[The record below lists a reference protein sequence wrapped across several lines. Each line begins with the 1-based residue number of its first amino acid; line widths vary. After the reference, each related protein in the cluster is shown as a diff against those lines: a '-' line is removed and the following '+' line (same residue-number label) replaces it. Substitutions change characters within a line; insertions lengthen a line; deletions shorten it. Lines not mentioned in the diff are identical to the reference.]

1 MAFELEQRDAL
12 HLLQGIENGTMNASA
27 SAHLISESDPALVYL
42 LLTWLREYYG
52 RDHPAAE
59 GVLGRLV
66 ELTTK
71 YSAVKATMR
80 EGKADSIVA
89 WFEEAHEYRSFNAE
103 GFVAL
108 VVEKLES

>member
-1 MAFELEQRDAL
+1 MAFDIEQRDAL
-12 HLLQGIENGTMNASA
+12 HLLQGIENGTMNASEA
-27 SAHLISESDPALVYL
+27 AHVISESDPALVYL
-42 LLTWLREYYG
+42 LLTWLREHYG
-52 RDHPAAE
+52 RDHPAGE

-66 ELTTK
+66 ELTSK
-71 YSAVKATMR
+71 HASVKATMR

-89 WFEEAHEYRSFNAE
+89 WFEEAHEYRTFNAV